1 MANPIRETSK
11 LYDELC
17 IACEKMKLR
26 ERFDKCYTLID
37 NASYEEIHYVISMLK
52 EVECTEDLD
61 GISIGGIV
69 DLSGIINA
77 LKIMFSSRTAR
88 SHAFLMDIL
97 EEARERKRAN

>member
-11 LYDELC
+11 LYDDLC
-17 IACEKMKLR
+17 TACEKTKLR
-26 ERFDKCYTLID
+26 ERFEKCFELVEA
-37 NASYEEIHYVISMLK
+37 ASYEEIHYVISMLK
-52 EVECTEDLD
+52 EVEYTEDLE

-97 EEARERKRAN
+97 EEARERKRNA